1 MTGLNDR
8 EIAALREALD
18 DEYHA
23 FSTYDQVV
31 ADFGEVRPFINVR
44 GAEARHID
52 ALLNLFDRYGV
63 PPPANR
69 WSGKVKRYQRVR
81 DACDDA
87 VEAEIVNAALYE
99 RLMAST
105 SRPDLLAVFEKLRDA
120 SQERHL
126 PAFRRCVGRGPI
138 REATHFACA
147 TKLCASPLAH

>member
-8 EIAALREALD
+8 EVAALREALD

-31 ADFGEVRPFINVR
+31 TDFGEVRPFVNVR
-44 GAEARHID
+44 GAEARHIG

-69 WSGKVKRYQRVR
+69 WSGNVKRYQRMR
-81 DACDDA
+81 DACEDA
-87 VEAEIVNAALYE
+87 VEAEIANAALYE

-105 SRPDLLAVFEKLRDA
+105 TRPDLLAVFANLRDA

-126 PAFRRCVGRGPI
+126 PAFERCVRRGRFPQA
-138 REATHFACA
+138 RYSA
-147 TKLCASPLAH
+147 

>member
-52 ALLNLFDRYGV
+52 ALLGLFDRYGL
-63 PPPANR
+63 PAPANPWATR
-69 WSGKVKRYQRVR
+69 VKRYQRLR
-81 DACDDA
+81 DACEDA
-87 VEAEIVNAALYE
+87 VEAEIANGALYD

-105 SRPDLLAVFEKLRDA
+105 TRPDLLAVFANLRDA
-120 SQERHL
+120 SQDRHL
-126 PAFRRCVGRGPI
+126 PAFQRCVSRSTNPQA
-138 REATHFACA
+138 RHSA
-147 TKLCASPLAH
+147 

>member
-1 MTGLNDR
+1 MTGLDDR
-8 EIAALREALD
+8 EVAAFREALD

-52 ALLNLFDRYGV
+52 ALLNLFHRYGV

-69 WSGKVKRYQRVR
+69 WSGNVKRYQRVS
-81 DACDDA
+81 DACEDG
-87 VEAEIVNAALYE
+87 VEAEIANAALYE

-105 SRPDLLAVFEKLRDA
+105 TRPDLLAVFANLRNA

-126 PAFRRCVGRGPI
+126 PAFERCVSRGPI
-138 REATHFACA
+138 HQARH
-147 TKLCASPLAH
+147 SS

>member
-8 EIAALREALD
+8 EIAALEEALD

-63 PPPANR
+63 PPPANH
-69 WSGKVKRYQRVR
+69 WSGNVKRYQRVH
-81 DACDDA
+81 DACVDA
-87 VEAEIVNAALYE
+87 VEAEIANAALYE

-105 SRPDLLAVFEKLRDA
+105 TRPDLLAVFANLRDA
-120 SQERHL
+120 SQQRHL
-126 PAFRRCVGRGPI
+126 PAFQRCVSRDRIPQA
-138 REATHFACA
+138 RHFA
-147 TKLCASPLAH
+147 